1 MYPIIFPDIT
11 HPHCITEPG
20 RCNVSCA
27 SNPCSSHMTSRR
39 AGIRLLAV
47 GIALAVLSIAIDAL
61 RDLDIYCSVS
71 ELAGQIERL
80 K

>member
-1 MYPIIFPDIT
+1 
-11 HPHCITEPG
+11 
-20 RCNVSCA
+20 
-27 SNPCSSHMTSRR
+27 
-39 AGIRLLAV
+39 LLAV